1 MVVASQ
7 SWTGSNDCDL
17 FVQAL
22 KATNISYLRKPGH
35 KSRVSQAK
43 LECSG
48 ATMETQW
55 AIHR

>member
-1 MVVASQ
+1 M
-7 SWTGSNDCDL
+7 
-17 FVQAL
+17 
-22 KATNISYLRKPGH
+22 RKPGH